1 MGGIFKIN
9 VTIKEITIKNIST
22 EIGIYWG
29 WISFIKGAK
38 LVNDYENKEI
48 NWTASVLLSF
58 GNILSS
64 DIKAIWLEE

>member
-9 VTIKEITIKNIST
+9 VTINEITIKKIST

-29 WISFIKGAK
+29 WISLINGAK
-38 LVNDYENKEI
+38 LVNDYENNEI
-48 NWTASVLLSF
+48 NWTASVLLSL

-64 DIKAIWLEE
+64 DMKAIWVDE